1 MTGAAAWQRAY
12 RQRRAAG
19 RAVFQVEADLFA
31 LAEALVASN
40 FLAHP
45 SQHGATLLHC
55 RQAPRAERRPA
66 DADRARGRL

>member
-45 SQHGATLLHC
+45 FAARRNPSALSPST
-55 RQAPRAERRPA
+55 PR
-66 DADRARGRL
+66 